1 MGWTLEGSNLPGYG
15 NRVTRGDLTRP
26 MILMLRIAMAMTHQ
40 WLRSR
45 AAAAHR
51 IFKKGVPEWK
61 SLPIVLRRRLL
72 IGVFVVG
79 GLDLLILTYEPL
91 LTWSAYLFR
100 AEDSSVQSD
109 AIVILLGNS
118 YDRSSRAAELY
129 RQGLAPIILMGR
141 TVADVS
147 FDDEIERHRQI
158 LMRGGVPAD
167 AIRVL
172 PGEVVKNTHD
182 EALRVQDYVRTHP
195 VRRITVVTTAY
206 HTARTRWTFR
216 RVLGG
221 LEVEVRMAASEDP
234 RFTEAN
240 WYLNGDGIKMYIS
253 ELFKFTYY
261 RIAY

>member
-1 MGWTLEGSNLPGYG
+1 
-15 NRVTRGDLTRP
+15 
-26 MILMLRIAMAMTHQ
+26 MAMIPQ
-40 WLRSR
+40 RLRSLL
-45 AAAAHR
+45 AAAR
-51 IFKKGVPEWK
+51 KIFKKGADEWK

-72 IGVFVVG
+72 IGGLVIG
-79 GLDLLILTYEPL
+79 GSDLLILTHEPL

-100 AEDSSVQSD
+100 AEDSPVQSD

-141 TVADVS
+141 TVAGAS
-147 FDDEIERHRQI
+147 YDDEIEMHRRV
-158 LMRGGVPAD
+158 LRGGGVPAD

-182 EALRVQDYVRTHP
+182 EALRVRDYVRTHP

-221 LEVEVRMAASEDP
+221 SGVEVRMAVSEDP

-240 WYLNGDGIKMYIS
+240 WYLNDDGIKMYMS
-253 ELFKFTYY
+253 ELCKFIYY